1 MRYRIIQRPNTLPVS
16 LGDLRTYIRI
26 TDASVTL
33 EDWMLTQL
41 IGAATAYAE
50 RYTKRAIMTQTVRV
64 DYDRAEIRQ
73 YAGMMW
79 LPFGTVQGVDAAY
92 TVDEDGVEVPI
103 TSPADYILRPSDD
116 VSRVW
121 IKNPGSYE
129 TSFVYRAGY
138 GVDGTL
144 VPPQIAQAVTQICAT
159 QYALRQDAFAEI
171 TVSGE
176 ALYSAHKLL
185 DPYRVWL

>member
-1 MRYRIIQRPNTLPVS
+1 
-16 LGDLRTYIRI
+16 
-26 TDASVTL
+26 
-33 EDWMLTQL
+33 MLQQL
-41 IGAATAYAE
+41 IESATGYAE
-50 RYTKRAIMTQTVRV
+50 RYMKRAIMTQTVRV

-73 YAGMMW
+73 YSGMMW
-79 LPFGTVQGVDAAY
+79 LPFGTVQGFDAAY
-92 TVDEDGVEVPI
+92 TVDEDGVEVTI
-103 TSPADYILRPSDD
+103 TSPADYVLRASDD

-129 TSFVYRAGY
+129 TAFVYRAGY
-138 GVDGTL
+138 GVDSTL
-144 VPPQIAQAVTQICAT
+144 VPWQIGQAITQICAT

-185 DPYRVWL
+185 DPFRVWL